1 MTKIEDGEEDV
12 NMHVSWL
19 LLSDVPPNTLIGLD
33 TNVWTVGRNFR
44 GVRNIP
50 LGLHYLFIN
59 AAANGPE
66 GEVISG
72 PRCGVFLDLSK
83 PCVVKKRWVKES
95 EEFVDLPSTEGDVD
109 LMRSNPTE
117 VKMYLIA
124 YPKERFANWVALS
137 SHITLDTINRLQPS
151 GRYIYSCA
159 LFLSEKSMSRDSASL
174 PIPTR
179 LCRSC
184 EGIAASESL
193 ARGEEQLPTLRTL
206 PETDLHWTELP
217 QHPLYPPGSSP
228 AQISQYNMDQTYTL
242 NHIIAQLQ
250 YPGEQLSS
258 TSALTPAE
266 ARLLGEFH
274 FAFVVFL
281 FGEVLEG
288 WYQWRRLF
296 SLLANCERAVVERP
310 RLYKA
315 LITSLYR
322 LLMYSASGEVTGSN
336 GADVNVARLLHA
348 GGEENEGRGFPAHFD
363 EWYECHN
370 GPAFLPHTMT
380 RLFGNIAE
388 AAATAPADQIR
399 LVEDLLSRA
408 EGLRVCL
415 ERRFN
420 VRLPGRRHS
429 ALVDGGLLA
438 EEVDW
443 DTDEA
448 PVIVCD

>member
-124 YPKERFANWVALS
+124 YPKE
-137 SHITLDTINRLQPS
+137 
-151 GRYIYSCA
+151 
-159 LFLSEKSMSRDSASL
+159 
-174 PIPTR
+174 
-179 LCRSC
+179 SC